1 MKLLS
6 IIFFIY
12 WIFYTFIGNDI
23 IMNTILNKKI
33 KYKDIKNKD
42 FYKNIIRLTNINFLI
57 IAWYFNNRSNESYF
71 IAIVFSLIA
80 AIGFFIFF
88 FKNNYTSKLDHIIPF
103 IILLLYQKNNMEVKF
118 TYLTHLMIGFILL
131 YIFQY
136 KKIYNFN

>member
-57 IAWYFNNRSNESYF
+57 IC
-71 IAIVFSLIA
+71 
-80 AIGFFIFF
+80 
-88 FKNNYTSKLDHIIPF
+88 
-103 IILLLYQKNNMEVKF
+103 
-118 TYLTHLMIGFILL
+118 
-131 YIFQY
+131 
-136 KKIYNFN
+136 